1 MCVCQPDTAT
11 EAGVESHLE
20 AVRHRILNGIRDE
33 RRQDVCSRSAGH
45 QQILGNT
52 RRCGD
57 SDFV

>member
-1 MCVCQPDTAT
+1 MSVCQPDTAT
-11 EAGVESHLE
+11 EAGVESHPE
-20 AVRHRILNGIRDE
+20 AGRHHVLNGIREE

-45 QQILGNT
+45 QQIRGNT